1 MGSEE
6 RTLKKEEEDAEESLR
21 ASFRQEDI
29 MTEFSRYARSRRVTN
44 PRVNM
49 FQLPQTDMS
58 IKATRELPISP
69 STPSIEPIH
78 FEFESQGFL
87 DLDRSYVEL
96 ELRIMKSDGNAMVI
110 GDVMVLANNLA
121 HTLFKQIDVRLNG
134 TLITPQSALYHQQAF
149 IETLLNNDKED
160 VDTLLVPQFYYDALD
175 VPDDGEPDE
184 FTANSLDDAT
194 PHAAYT
200 ALSDSHKAVV
210 AARRVFLG
218 GVRVTLRFTPSLEV
232 FRLGRLLRPNV
243 QVQMD
248 MYLNPPSMWTIR
260 HNGAATLRMTQDD
273 LKARLIVKQ
282 VSLEDSVETTLRK
295 KYLTGVKS
303 VYPTVRGEV
312 RSFVHPANSRN
323 FECQNPF
330 GKVIPNRLV
339 IAMTKQTANNG
350 EVTVN
355 PFNYGLFNMSS
366 IKTLVGGEEYPYQTL
381 QVNHNNGLKD
391 RVMFH
396 RFLEASGCMT
406 RGTGNLIERKDYGH
420 GKKANLIVFDLTANQ
435 HPDSPVLNPELKGD
449 LRIKIDFGA
458 NPPENLTVLV
468 YGEFE
473 NVMEITGPGVV
484 SYNVHE

>member
-1 MGSEE
+1 
-6 RTLKKEEEDAEESLR
+6 
-21 ASFRQEDI
+21 
-29 MTEFSRYARSRRVTN
+29 MTEFSRYARSRRATN
-44 PRVNM
+44 PRLNM

-69 STPSIEPIH
+69 SSAAIEPIH

-96 ELRIMKSDGNAMVI
+96 ELRMMKSDGNALVI

-121 HTLFKQIDVRLNG
+121 HTLFKQINVRLNG

-160 VDTLLVPQFYYDALD
+160 VDTLLAPQLYYDALD
-175 VPDDGEPDE
+175 VPDDGEPGE

-194 PHAAYT
+194 PHDHYT

-210 AARRVFLG
+210 AARKIFLG
-218 GVRVTLRFTPSLEV
+218 GNRVILRFTPSLEV

-248 MYLNPPSMWTIR
+248 MYLNPPAVWTIR
-260 HNGAATLRMTQDD
+260 HAGAGTLRMTQED

-282 VSLEDSVETTLRK
+282 VSLDESVETTLRK

-303 VYPTVRGEV
+303 VYPTVCGEV
-312 RSFVHPANSRN
+312 RSFVHPNNSRN
-323 FECQNPF
+323 FECQNPY

-339 IAMTKQTANNG
+339 IGIIKQTASNG
-350 EVTVN
+350 DVTEN

-381 QVNHNNGLKD
+381 EVNHNNGQKD
-391 RVMFH
+391 RAMYH
-396 RFLEASGCMT
+396 RFLEASGCMV
-406 RGTGNLIERKDYGH
+406 RGKGNLIERKDYGY
-420 GKKANLIVFDLTANQ
+420 GKKGNLIVFDLTANQ
-435 HPDSPVLNPELKGD
+435 NPDSPVLNPELKGD

>member
-1 MGSEE
+1 
-6 RTLKKEEEDAEESLR
+6 
-21 ASFRQEDI
+21 
-29 MTEFSRYARSRRVTN
+29 MTEFSRYARSRKVTN
-44 PRVNM
+44 PRLNM
-49 FQLPQTDMS
+49 FQLPNTDMS
-58 IKATRELPISP
+58 IKATRELPINP
-69 STPSIEPIH
+69 SSAAVEPFH

-87 DLDRSYVEL
+87 DLDHSYIEL
-96 ELRIMKSDGNAMVI
+96 DLRMMKSDGNALAI
-110 GDVMVLANNLA
+110 GDVLVLANNLA

-134 TLITPQSALYHQQAF
+134 TLITPQTSLYHQQAF

-160 VDTLLVPQFYYDALD
+160 VDTLLTPQLYYDALD
-175 VPDDGEPDE
+175 VPDDGEPGE

-194 PHAAYT
+194 PHAHYL

-210 AARRVFLG
+210 PARKIFVGGNRVI
-218 GVRVTLRFTPSLEV
+218 LRFTPSLEV

-243 QVQMD
+243 QIQMD
-248 MYLNPPSMWTIR
+248 MYLNPPAMWTIR
-260 HNGAATLRMTQDD
+260 HNGAAELRMTQEDI
-273 LKARLIVKQ
+273 KARFMVKQ

-312 RSFVHPANSRN
+312 RTFVHQDNSRN

-339 IAMTKQTANNG
+339 IAMIKQTASNG
-350 EVTVN
+350 DIAEN
-355 PFNYGLFNMSS
+355 PFNYGLFNMTS
-366 IKTLVGGEEYPYQTL
+366 IKTLVGGEEYPYQML
-381 QVNHNNGLKD
+381 EVNHNNGLKD
-391 RVMFH
+391 RMMYH
-396 RFLEASGCMT
+396 RFLDASGCLI
-406 RGTGNLIERKDYGH
+406 RGKGNLIQQKDYGH
-420 GKKANLIVFDLTANQ
+420 GKKGNLIVFDLTANQ

-449 LRIKIDFGA
+449 LHILINFGA

-473 NVMEITGPGVV
+473 NVMEITGPGIV